1 MHLVYK
7 PNNLFLY
14 FYFSDG
20 RDTKMDTTSAKL
32 ANKTRMMENG
42 KTFFERSAILNE
54 DKILSIGF
62 NLIEVIKEMN
72 ISLTGII
79 VNTYLICLIVATGTL
94 YSSSTILFQRS
105 FALIL
110 FSASCFC
117 ISLLTINRLIW
128 LTYFGHQL
136 SSSMKNCSYQLQ
148 RLKITTRD
156 VDEQEFQLLKEE
168 LKYYCEAPITPLSAF
183 SVSTSTLLGAL
194 GTIITYLIVLLQFK
208 VSEPPGDTQE
218 RQEHN
223 TTSTSNLTATE
234 TFNS

>member
-1 MHLVYK
+1 MHLKRFDQVIHF
-7 PNNLFLY
+7 NC
-14 FYFSDG
+14 
-20 RDTKMDTTSAKL
+20 RDVRNEKIKVISTKMVSENRT
-32 ANKTRMMENG
+32 MENG
-42 KTFFERSAILNE
+42 KTSFARSKVLNE
-54 DKILSIGF
+54 EKILSLGS
-62 NLIEVIKEMN
+62 NLIEIIKEMN
-72 ISLTGII
+72 VSLTGII

-208 VSEPPGDTQE
+208 VSEQPGDTQE

-223 TTSTSNLTATE
+223 TTSTSNFTATE
-234 TFNS
+234 SFNS